1 DPETDNLSEHSN
13 VTILS
18 VSKTC
23 IKGTEKLWVFWLR
36 VLEKQRLLWLL
47 NSRNLMNM
55 TLVGTLIY
63 TRVKRQVPIILGPNP
78 SKKGLKILKALGL
91 SRYFV

>member
-1 DPETDNLSEHSN
+1 
-13 VTILS
+13 
-18 VSKTC
+18 
-23 IKGTEKLWVFWLR
+23 
-36 VLEKQRLLWLL
+36 
-47 NSRNLMNM
+47 M
-55 TLVGTLIY
+55 TLAGTLIY